1 MIKLLFF
8 GLYDVHGGT
17 WACDFMRDNLIN
29 DKYFPSNRQKD
40 MTNQFIYVEKLY
52 FKNYTG
58 IDPSGSFVII
68 IILIIENRVYIVNVL
83 YYRANLMIKIGT
95 QFNPF
100 LRE

>member
-40 MTNQFIYVEKLY
+40 MTN
-52 FKNYTG
+52 
-58 IDPSGSFVII
+58 
-68 IILIIENRVYIVNVL
+68 
-83 YYRANLMIKIGT
+83 
-95 QFNPF
+95 
-100 LRE
+100 